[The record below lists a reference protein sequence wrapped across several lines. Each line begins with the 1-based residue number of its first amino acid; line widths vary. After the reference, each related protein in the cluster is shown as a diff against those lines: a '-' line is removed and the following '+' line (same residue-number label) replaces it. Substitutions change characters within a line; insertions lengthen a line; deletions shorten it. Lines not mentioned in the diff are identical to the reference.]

1 MTTLEIIMLLAILL
15 PFLFFF
21 SYLAYDIV
29 KNPL

>member
-1 MTTLEIIMLLAILL
+1 MTTIEIIMLLSILL

-21 SYLAYDIV
+21 GYFAYDIV